1 MSRISSE
8 QLNFVMH
15 ELLYWHLEL
24 KPVIHGSDML
34 LKMLHIEKI
43 LGLSEGSLIN
53 MSLERFVEFGR
64 LHNDVN
70 IRTQFIEGIPD
81 RFWSM

>member
-8 QLNFVMH
+8 QLNFVMR

-24 KPVIHGSDML
+24 KAVINGTDML
-34 LKMLHIEKI
+34 VKMLHIEKI
-43 LGLSEGSLIN
+43 LGMPEGTLIN
-53 MSLERFVEFGR
+53 MSLERFIEFGR

-70 IRTQFIEGIPD
+70 IRRQFIEGIPD
-81 RFWSM
+81 YFWSM